1 MRNKIGIRRI
11 LILLLPLFTLSCVK
25 DNMPDFCIQEGHS
38 VQVLLDIKATTNAR
52 KTRAAVDDAE
62 ERKIYSLL
70 LAVFNS
76 AGERELLKEYSY
88 EELLQAAEAA
98 GNGEAE
104 TPTSSGLLRISLTTG
119 AKTFFLAANYDAE
132 KSGGIYEL
140 DLDTFRNVTALSDL
154 NQIKAT
160 IGSRTIFRTNGM
172 FLMSATEEATVTK
185 DNQRISV
192 GLVRSDAKITFNIGT
207 GNDVEFEPFSYKV
220 VNIPLASYVRERE
233 KGTEKP
239 EDWDAATESAT
250 DYFNSLERYF
260 EDSDGNTFTFYMPES
275 RRLPRQLITSTS
287 DEYDPDRLGY
297 NLREKQEKVENT
309 SSKGADLQNGAY
321 VYAPQYAPYVE
332 FSGHLNQILEDGT
345 RRSGDITYRVHLGY
359 TSLTDAVNDYDIE
372 RNTHYTY
379 KITILGAEDIRVEA
393 SSDKEQEVEPTP
405 GVEGTI
411 YDSENDFDLDAH
423 YEQVLLKFN
432 KQLLGIF
439 DTAGNLV
446 SDASL
451 AFVVHTP
458 FCNEQITYTREE
470 LRKIFSEKV
479 DYLPEIVEP
488 ELIKAA
494 DTEWL
499 HFYVEDPN
507 LLNVPAETMAYYTDT
522 GTKLMTLEQFLY
534 KMMFEPD
541 NVFNRYTQECK
552 VTLFV
557 DEYFYERH
565 PMQDNASRDKNLW
578 VEFANAADRTFDL
591 LINTSREISPDGNSR
606 YHKSIFSVRQ
616 TSIKTIFSKSPV
628 DDNIHVWG
636 VESVNETPNLQWTG
650 RTAGTVWELRAS
662 QGSNG
667 WINTWRIMAGRHYL
681 NSRFDKEPMPD
692 TCFPSTVDGDAG
704 KDLWKNFVLTEGGKL
719 SLNPQHYGILGK
731 NYNPAYASLSP
742 MLRNRDENRDGYL
755 QARELKWYIPSNAEL
770 AALFICKRA
779 LPSSVRLEAQQQKTG
794 TQKYTPYFV
803 STSYTGH
810 NRDNDY
816 ATNPLVFWAEAEGN
830 SPLIE
835 FYEGN
840 GLKDALN
847 PEKRLEFSEIRC
859 IRDLG
864 VLDEEDIQ
872 ASSYHLTEAAKAE
885 RVALGYYKGT
895 ENRKF
900 YVDNVDSRVLRIRK
914 SIYELPAHNERSD
927 VNSIYVGGF
936 EVAKELAKDSDGKN
950 YYKTWTELQHDIET
964 ENSPCQLYSQ
974 ESGGT
979 DRGTWR
985 VPNQAE
991 ALFMAYNL
999 FDWFKAEMDE
1009 VYQFDTG
1016 NEALSTSSVSPWFI
1030 LTRTGYSEGDEGTA
1044 SRSYSNGYLI
1054 RQAGRYRI
1062 VNTTVCTSYFSEDQ
1076 KGYVRCVRDNQE

>member
-1 MRNKIGIRRI
+1 MRKKIGIRQI
-11 LILLLPLFTLSCVK
+11 FILLLSLLPFACVK
-25 DNMPDFCIQEGHS
+25 DDMLDSCIQTSRPVE
-38 VQVLLDIKATTNAR
+38 VLLDIKAQANTH
-52 KTRAAVDDAE
+52 KTRAAVDNTE

-76 AGERELLKEYSY
+76 SGERELLKEYSY

-98 GNGEAE
+98 GNADAE
-104 TPTSSGLLRISLTTG
+104 TPTSSGLLRILLTTG

-140 DLDTFRNVTALSDL
+140 DLDTFRNMTTLADL
-154 NQIKAT
+154 DQIKAE

-172 FLMSATEEATVTK
+172 FLMSATEETTVAK
-185 DNQRISV
+185 DKQRISIR
-192 GLVRSDAKITFNIGT
+192 LVRSDAKITFDIGT
-207 GNDVEFEPFSYKV
+207 ENGVEFEPFSYKV
-220 VNIPLASYVRERE
+220 MNIPLTTYVRERE

-239 EDWDAATESAT
+239 EDWDASTENAA

-260 EDSDGNTFTFYMPES
+260 EGEDGNTFTFYMPES
-275 RRLPRQLITSTS
+275 RRLPRQLITPSS
-287 DEYDPDRLGY
+287 AEYDSARLGY
-297 NLREKQEKVENT
+297 NLREKQEKSINT
-309 SSKGADLQNGAY
+309 SEEGADLSNGAY

-332 FSGHLNQILEDGT
+332 FSGYLNQILEDGT
-345 RRSGDITYRVHLGY
+345 RRSGEITYRVHLGY
-359 TSLTDAVNDYDIE
+359 TSLTDAVNDYDVE

-393 SSDKEQEVEPTP
+393 FSEKEQEEEPTP

-432 KQLLGIF
+432 KQQLGIF
-439 DTAGNLV
+439 DSAGNLV

-458 FCNEQITYTREE
+458 FCNEQVTYTREE
-470 LRKIFSEKV
+470 LRKIFSAEINYV
-479 DYLPEIVEP
+479 PEVVNP
-488 ELIKAA
+488 ELLKAA

-507 LLNVPAETMAYYTDT
+507 LSNVSDEIMAYYTDT
-522 GTKLMTLEQFLY
+522 GAKLMTVEQFLY
-534 KMMFEPD
+534 KIMFEPD

-557 DEYFYERH
+557 DEYFYERR
-565 PMQDNASRDKNLW
+565 PMLQNTPRDKNLW

-591 LINTSREISPDGNSR
+591 LINTSREISPDGNSH

-616 TSIKTIFSKSPV
+616 TSIKTIFAKSPV

-650 RTAGTVWELRAS
+650 KTAGTVWELRAS

-692 TCFPSTVDGDAG
+692 ACLPATVDGDAG
-704 KDLWKNFVLTEGGKL
+704 KNLWKNFLLTEGGKL
-719 SLNPQHYGILGK
+719 SLNSQHYGLLGK
-731 NYNPAYASLSP
+731 QYNPAYASFAP

-770 AALFICKRA
+770 AALFICERA
-779 LPSSVRLEAQQQKTG
+779 LPNSARLEARRQKTG
-794 TQKYTPYFV
+794 TQKYTPYFA

-816 ATNPLVFWAEAEGN
+816 ATNPMVFWAEAEGN

-840 GLKDALN
+840 GLRDALN
-847 PEKRLEFSEIRC
+847 PENRLDFSEIRC

-864 VLDEEDIQ
+864 VLDEEDTLS
-872 ASSYHLTEAAKAE
+872 SSYHLTEAAKAE
-885 RVALGYYKGT
+885 RVALGYYKGA

-900 YVDNVDSRVLRIRK
+900 YMDNVDSRTLRIRR

-927 VNSIYVGGF
+927 VNSLYAGGF
-936 EVAKELAKDSDGKN
+936 EVAKELAKDTDGQN

-974 ESGGT
+974 EAGGT
-979 DRGTWR
+979 DLGTWR

-1016 NEALSTSSVSPWFI
+1016 NEALSISSASPWFI
-1030 LTRTGYSEGDEGTA
+1030 LTRTGYSEGNEGTS
-1044 SRSYSNGYLI
+1044 SRSYSSGYLI

-1062 VNTTVCTSYFSEDQ
+1062 VNTTVCTSYFSENQ
-1076 KGYVRCVRDNQE
+1076 KGYVRCVRDN